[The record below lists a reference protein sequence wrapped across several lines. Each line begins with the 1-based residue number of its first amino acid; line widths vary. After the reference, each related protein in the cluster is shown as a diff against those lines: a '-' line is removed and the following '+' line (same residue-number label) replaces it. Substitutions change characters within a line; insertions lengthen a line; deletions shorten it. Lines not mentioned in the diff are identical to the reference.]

1 MVDEGFSDA
10 EIRALR
16 EWIATARRREELK
29 QRERAQRVL
38 SARRRNLIRRRE
50 VRVKSR
56 LAG

>member
-16 EWIATARRREELK
+16 EWIATSRRKEERRRREK
-29 QRERAQRVL
+29 AQRMP
-38 SARRRNLIRRRE
+38 SARRRLIRRQE